1 MKLQINKY
9 KTIENKTIEVPAEI
23 KGGNGIGKTT
33 ILEAFSFCLTGK
45 DLQGNEFKQVYDNRV
60 DLHQAIADV
69 TFFDSYGNSFQRV
82 VKPTFSV
89 GRDGIERLKTKC
101 STQCFKNTIEC
112 NDFSDEFSDFLKL
125 GTDYFF
131 NQKAKSSGELE
142 QLQRSMFIDL
152 LKHKMPDY
160 DVKTASA
167 KKKELEKAQRN
178 CKASV
183 ESKLEQLKGFKDVE
197 IPTIDPKISRLND
210 EFLKLS
216 EIDNSKQVSEVNKAN
231 NEASKKYLDA
241 KKQLNEELQKIE
253 LSISATDNSISELQK
268 KLSAVEASQFA
279 PKEVVNIDTM
289 NVELGKKEIEFK
301 KLEYFETI
309 ELYAAKHF
317 ASNPVL
323 VENSKKIK
331 SLMETTFVF
340 IDDNNSS
347 NCPLSGAFCETSK
360 LNAEKS
366 QMIKFDAEI
375 NSKIESLKSENRA
388 ILIKEM
394 NECNAKYLAAK
405 SELEKAEKE
414 YSDLHE
420 ANLKTVKD
428 NEFLKNAFE
437 SKKNTE
443 IEIYN
448 REIKELEARKVSLT
462 NNLEV
467 HTLHLSSLKEPEIQK
482 LPEVLEISEE
492 IKEAHATFELA
503 KVDIN
508 KSIGVN
514 ENNVKLREQ
523 YEKEIKALQAD
534 LFTIGEQIAK
544 LTAEISEYFSNLN
557 GVVKSE
563 FSGAIEIDV
572 QLLELVIT
580 TGEYKDCFKITANG
594 KVFPYECNGALQNN
608 LKLQVLSTFQRL
620 KNYSGITLMDN
631 CEANTTDPINTCGM
645 NCVLAFATINK
656 ELTIK

>member
-69 TFFDSYGNSFQRV
+69 TFFDNYGNLFQRV
-82 VKPTFSV
+82 VTPTYSV
-89 GRDGIERLKTKC
+89 SRAGIEELKIKR

-112 NDFSDEFSDFLKL
+112 NDFADEFNDFLKL

-131 NQKAKSSGELE
+131 NQKEDA
-142 QLQRSMFIDL
+142 QRAMFIDL
-152 LKHKMPDY
+152 LKSKMPDY
-160 DVKTASA
+160 DVKSSSL
-167 KKKELEKAQRN
+167 KLKELKKAQKN
-178 CKASV
+178 AIDGVK
-183 ESKLEQLKGFKDVE
+183 SKSEQLKGVKDVE
-197 IPTIDPKISRLND
+197 VLTIDPEISRLND

-216 EIDNSKQVSEVNKAN
+216 EVDNSKQVAEINKAN
-231 NEASKKYLDA
+231 NEASQKYLDA

-253 LSISATDNSISELQK
+253 LSISKIDNQISELQTE
-268 KLSAVEASQFA
+268 LSTVENSQFI
-279 PKEVVNIDTM
+279 PKEIVNIDEE
-289 NVELGKKEIEFK
+289 NNNIAKKENEFK

-309 ELYAAKHF
+309 ESYAAKRF
-317 ASNPVL
+317 AANPVL

-331 SLMETTFVF
+331 SLMETSFVF

-347 NCPLSGAFCETSK
+347 NCPLSGVFCETSK
-360 LNAEKS
+360 LHAEKS

-375 NSKIESLKSENRA
+375 NTKIEALKSENRS
-388 ILIKEM
+388 ILTKEM
-394 NECNAKYLAAK
+394 NECNTKYLAAK

-414 YSDLHE
+414 YNDLQE

-437 SKKNTE
+437 STKNTE
-443 IEIYN
+443 IDTLKCDLN
-448 REIKELEARKVSLT
+448 ELEARKIEFEKQVEAKKSELAE
-462 NNLEV
+462 LA
-467 HTLHLSSLKEPEIQK
+467 EPEIQK
-482 LPEVLEISEE
+482 LPEALEISDE
-492 IKEAHATFELA
+492 IKEAHATFKLA
-503 KVDIN
+503 KVDVN
-508 KSIGVN
+508 KAIGVN
-514 ENNVKLREQ
+514 ENNVKLRDQ
-523 YEKEIKALQAD
+523 YEKEIKALQGD
-534 LFTIGEQIAK
+534 LFTIGEQIAF
-544 LTAEISEYFSNLN
+544 LTTKISNYFSNLN

-620 KNYSGITLMDN
+620 KGYKGITLMDN
-631 CEANTTDPINTCGM
+631 CESNTTDPINTCGM
-645 NCVLAFATINK
+645 NCVLAFATTDK
-656 ELTIK
+656 ELIIK